1 MALFLRRVWSFARPY
16 KARLLLGFLF
26 GLIYALSN
34 GALMFLV
41 KWVVNLVFP
50 GTGHFNLIE
59 QLDRAPAI
67 IRPITHVL
75 GIWLSHFKAPTS
87 RSEQIFLI
95 CLLPALAFVRVISGY
110 LNVYFANW
118 AAVRAIAD
126 LRARLFDHIQNLP
139 LSFFSTAKTGE
150 LVGRIISDTFAI
162 HSIIAN
168 SMSSLIRDPLTVF
181 TLLFVLMAQPETRKL
196 TLISIVVLPVCI
208 VPMRIYGSKVRKS
221 ARAMQ
226 SHMAEL
232 NSVMHE
238 SFTGNRIVKAY
249 NLESTMLAQFKE
261 ATKKFVGHMM
271 RVVRA
276 NEIPSQLTEFAGIVG
291 VALVLLYAI
300 FQTNPA
306 TPGDFVSFIISIVV
320 MYQPIKS
327 LVKLQ
332 NQLHQAASASERVFE
347 LLEIQSTIKDPPNPL
362 PLKAANA
369 DIEFREI
376 EFAYD
381 EKPVLR
387 GINLKVKAGR
397 LVAVVGGNGSGKTTL
412 TNLLLRFY
420 DPQRGA
426 VLIGGTDIRQVAI
439 KDLRSQIAIVAQG
452 TILFHNTIRNNIAV
466 GRPGATDAEIE
477 TAARHAYAHDFI
489 LEKPQGY
496 ETIIGEK
503 GIALSGGQ
511 RQRLSIARAILR
523 DAPILVLDEATSE
536 MDAKGEHAIHTALE
550 DLMRGRTTICI
561 AHRLSTIQKADL
573 IVVMDNGRIV
583 ETGTHAELIQRRGIY
598 CKLYEMQFEAV
609 MA

>member
-1 MALFLRRVWSFARPY
+1 MALFLRRVWTFARPY
-16 KARLLLGFLF
+16 KARLLLGFFF

-41 KWVVNLVFP
+41 KWVVNLIFP
-50 GTGHFNLIE
+50 GSGHFNVAE
-59 QLDRAPAI
+59 QMERAPVI
-67 IRPITHVL
+67 IRPITHL
-75 GIWLSHFKAPTS
+75 FASWLSHLNAPTS
-87 RSEQIFLI
+87 RSEQVMLI
-95 CLLPALAFVRVISGY
+95 SLLPALALIRVVSGY

-126 LRARLFDHIQNLP
+126 LRARLFDHVQNLP
-139 LSFFSTAKTGE
+139 LSFFSNAKTGE

-168 SMSSLIRDPLTVF
+168 SLSSLVKDPLTVL
-181 TLLFVLMAQPETRKL
+181 TLGFILVAQPETRKL
-196 TLISIVVLPVCI
+196 TFISLLVLPICI

-238 SFTGNRIVKAY
+238 SFTGNRVVKAY

-291 VALVLLYAI
+291 VSLVLIYVV

-306 TPGDFVSFIISIVV
+306 TPGDLISFLLSIVV
-320 MYQPIKS
+320 MYQPIKA

-332 NQLHQAASASERVFE
+332 NQLHQAASASQRVFE
-347 LLEIQSTIKDPPNPL
+347 LLEIQSSIKEPVNPA
-362 PLKAANA
+362 PLRAANA
-369 DIEFREI
+369 DIEFRDI

-381 EKPVLR
+381 QKPVLR
-387 GINLKVKAGR
+387 GINLKVKAGQ
-397 LVAVVGGNGSGKTTL
+397 LVALVGGNGSGKTTL

-426 VLIGGTDIRQVAI
+426 VLIGGTDIRQVAV
-439 KDLRSQIAIVAQG
+439 KDLRNQIAVVAQG

-466 GRPGATDAEIE
+466 GRPGATAAEIE
-477 TAARHAYAHDFI
+477 VAAKHAYAHDFI
-489 LEKPQGY
+489 LEKPQRY
-496 ETIIGEK
+496 ETVVGEK

-511 RQRLSIARAILR
+511 RQRISIARAILR

-536 MDAKGEHAIHTALE
+536 LDAESERGIQTALE
-550 DLMRGRTTICI
+550 ELMRGRTTICI

-573 IVVMDNGRIV
+573 IVVLDNGRIV
-583 ETGTHAELIQRRGIY
+583 ESGTHAELIQMRGVY
-598 CKLYEMQFEAV
+598 CKLYELYFESA